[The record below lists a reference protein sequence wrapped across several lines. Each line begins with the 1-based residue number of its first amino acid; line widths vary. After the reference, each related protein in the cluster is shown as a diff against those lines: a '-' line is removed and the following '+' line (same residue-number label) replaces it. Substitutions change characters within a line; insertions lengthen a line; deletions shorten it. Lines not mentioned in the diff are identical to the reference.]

1 MSLWGVCPNFETI
14 NIFLPASMV
23 LPVMGLA
30 RLRASQRHGPHN
42 MDVLSIIIGSLLGD
56 ASAEHRAGS
65 TRIRFQQEY
74 SHAVYIQHLWSLL
87 FKLGYCSALPPDIM
101 TRKGSGDDEVR
112 FVGRFS
118 TFSFISFNWIWAGFY
133 TDGVKGIPTWLPL
146 YLTPLALAIWIMDD
160 GCATGYGLKLATNSF
175 TYEDCLLLCTILND
189 LYGLK
194 VNPQKAGVPGQW
206 HLYVHSES
214 MEQLARIVKPCM
226 HPCMYY
232 KLGRYA

>member
-1 MSLWGVCPNFETI
+1 
-14 NIFLPASMV
+14 
-23 LPVMGLA
+23 
-30 RLRASQRHGPHN
+30 

-65 TRIRFQQEY
+65 TRIRFQQEHTH
-74 SHAVYIQHLWSLL
+74 SGYIQHLWSLL
-87 FKLGYCSALPPDIM
+87 FNLGYCSAQPPDIM
-101 TRKGSGDDEVR
+101 TRKGAVDGEVR
-112 FVGRFS
+112 FIGRFS

-133 TDGVKGIPTWLPL
+133 TNGIKGIPSWLPL

-160 GCATGYGLKLATNSF
+160 GGATGYGLKLATNSF
-175 TYEDCLLLCTILND
+175 THEDCLRLCAILKD

-194 VNPQKAGVPGQW
+194 VNPQGAGVPGQW

-214 MEQLARIVKPCM
+214 MEKLAQIVKPSM
-226 HPCMYY
+226 HPSMYY